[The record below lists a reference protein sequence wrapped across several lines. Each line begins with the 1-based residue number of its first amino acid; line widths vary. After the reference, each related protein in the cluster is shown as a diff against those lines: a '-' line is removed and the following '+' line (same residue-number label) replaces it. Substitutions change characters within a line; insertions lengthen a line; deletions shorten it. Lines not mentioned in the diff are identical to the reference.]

1 MSPLPSNGSKRFRWQ
16 ARAGMFALL
25 AGLLALGAG
34 GAIAQTAN
42 SLDALS
48 VSKAS
53 SGRTVIK
60 FTLKAP
66 LPNPPAGFAIAN
78 PPRIAL
84 DFPDTGNGLG
94 RTAQEVGDP
103 ALRSLNVVQA
113 GNRTRVVFNLNRP
126 QSFEAQ
132 IEGNTVIV
140 TLAEQGGGAAAA
152 TAPPT
157 VSRFAEAR

>member
-34 GAIAQTAN
+34 SAIAQTAN

-78 PPRIAL
+78 PPRIAWA
-84 DFPDTGNGLG
+84 GKVNGLTVQKKLPFVRNNRARKHLDQG
-94 RTAQEVGDP
+94 RFT
-103 ALRSLNVVQA
+103 
-113 GNRTRVVFNLNRP
+113 RTIIANY
-126 QSFEAQ
+126 
-132 IEGNTVIV
+132 GKH
-140 TLAEQGGGAAAA
+140 
-152 TAPPT
+152 
-157 VSRFAEAR
+157 FAWVHL